1 MPIYTVHNYNT
12 GETYDVFLKLAEREE
27 FFENNPNIKQ
37 LISAPSIIG
46 GVTKHN
52 VGGFGEVL
60 SKIGEAH
67 PASPLGDSHGNK
79 SLKRRK
85 SEQIVRKHIDKQN
98 KS

>member
-1 MPIYTVHNYNT
+1 MPTYTFLNT
-12 GETYDVFLKLAEREE
+12 ETDEVEE
-27 FFENNPNIKQ
+27 HFMSYKVLDEFKENNPHLKHQ
-37 LISAPSIIG
+37 ISAPQIIG

-52 VGGFGEVL
+52 VGGFNEVL

>member
-1 MPIYTVHNYNT
+1 MPTYTFKNEET
-12 GETYDVFLKLAEREE
+12 GCIEERIMSYTKLDQFKED
-27 FFENNPNIKQ
+27 NPHLKQ

-52 VGGFGEVL
+52 VGGFNEVL

-79 SLKRRK
+79 SLKRIK